1 MPTILALEA
10 HGNVHGD
17 AIQFCVAITLAVT
30 LTVGEKH
37 TGSTWF
43 VLAVL
48 VAAAVAVG
56 AVGLGEEWY
65 YGKRETRRRASLW
78 SCLED

>member
-1 MPTILALEA
+1 MRFFPVSALTGALAGVGVFLALEA
-10 HGNVHGD
+10 HGNVRGD
-17 AIQFCVAITLAVT
+17 VIQFCVAVTLAVT
-30 LTVGEKH
+30 LTVGEKQ

-56 AVGLGEEWY
+56 AVGLGEE
-65 YGKRETRRRASLW
+65 
-78 SCLED
+78 